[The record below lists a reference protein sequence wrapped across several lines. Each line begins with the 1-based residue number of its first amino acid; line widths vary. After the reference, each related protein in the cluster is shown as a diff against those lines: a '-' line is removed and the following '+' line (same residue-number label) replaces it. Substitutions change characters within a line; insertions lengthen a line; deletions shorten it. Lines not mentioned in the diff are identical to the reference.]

1 MRRLLLLLVLPVVFS
16 AGASAQKFEEKVTVS
31 YVEVPVTVLG
41 RDSHPVRGLAKA
53 NFEITDD
60 GVKREVESFEAIDF
74 AAAEGMT
81 AVRAIS
87 PLNPASR
94 RNFLLLFDLS
104 YSNPQAIGRAQEAA
118 RNFVARSIGGRDL
131 VAIASVDVNR
141 GFRFVTAFTT
151 DRDLLTAAIADP
163 GNYRA
168 RDPLQIASS
177 TSLEVPEPSRNSTQR
192 EGSDVGLENLRD
204 IARQS
209 GRMDDALK
217 RTRVKKQV
225 EMLADIARSLQRL
238 SGRKHLVLLSE
249 GFDPRLVQGRAA
261 GTMENQAEEDFG
273 VEHGEIWKVDSDK
286 RFGSAD
292 SQSAIAYMARE
303 FRRADVVLHAVDIQG
318 VRVANDVRGGTM
330 FNSNEGLFILANS
343 TGGTVFRNSND
354 ISAEFDRLAR
364 QHDVVYVL
372 GFRAPAGRAGQ
383 FHDLKVK
390 LVNVPGARV
399 QHRGGYY
406 DAGSEGIVERSLST
420 AEIIVNDIPQ
430 SDIRFDALA
439 AAFPRHGGKSQVP
452 VVLEI
457 AGPGL
462 IEHAKNKRATT
473 DIFVYA
479 FDDGGIVRDSIYQ
492 RVTLDLAQVG
502 DRLRASGVRFYG
514 TLALPP
520 GRYAVKSLVRIA
532 ETDRKGYQRVDLEVP
547 AASDV
552 AMTRPLFFTD
562 PGDWVMVKAQ
572 GDDPALPY
580 PFMLGSDSFIPDP
593 NAALRKGEPRL
604 FTIFIYNANR
614 DELTWD
620 IAPTAKLV
628 SESNSDTVTKLVFA
642 LENVPADAKEL
653 AVTIRKKGSADSRT
667 TTVPIT
673 VR

>member
-1 MRRLLLLLVLPVVFS
+1 MRRLLLLLVLPIV
-16 AGASAQKFEEKVTVS
+16 ASAQKFEEKVTVS

-41 RDSHPVRGLAKA
+41 RDNHPVRGLTKA

-60 GVKREVESFEAIDF
+60 GVKREVESFDAIDF

-131 VAIASVDVNR
+131 VAIASIDVNR

-168 RDPLQIASS
+168 SDPLQIASAPI
-177 TSLEVPEPSRNSTQR
+177 LEVPEPSRNSTQR
-192 EGSDVGLENLRD
+192 ETGDVGLENLRD

-209 GRMDDALK
+209 GRLDDALK

-249 GFDPRLVQGRAA
+249 GFDPRLVQGRAG

-286 RFGSAD
+286 RFGSPD
-292 SQSAIAYMARE
+292 SQSAIALMARE

-318 VRVANDVRGGTM
+318 VRVANDVRGGAV

-372 GFRAPAGRAGQ
+372 GFRAPVGRAGQ

-406 DAGSEGIVERSLST
+406 DAGSEGVVERSLST

-439 AAFPRHGGKSQVP
+439 AAFPRDGAKSQVP

-457 AGPGL
+457 AGQGL
-462 IEHAKNKRATT
+462 IEHAKNKRATA

-502 DRLRASGVRFYG
+502 DRLRSSGVRFYG
-514 TLALPP
+514 TLELPP

-572 GDDPALPY
+572 GDDPSLPY

-593 NAALRKGEPRL
+593 NAMLRKGEPRL
-604 FTIFIYNANR
+604 FTVFIYNTNR

-620 IAPTAKLV
+620 IVPAAKLV

-642 LENVPADAKEL
+642 LDGVPVDAKEL